1 VTVFVVVLVRKQ
13 SASSEVSAIVRYG
26 IYNKT
31 RKWFHLEKMNT
42 LNMHIENY
50 LLDLVPSWL
59 EVSVPLVCF
68 KPD

>member
-31 RKWFHLEKMNT
+31 RKWFHLEKNEYVKYAHRK
-42 LNMHIENY
+42 LPFGPSSF
-50 LLDLVPSWL
+50 LVRS
-59 EVSVPLVCF
+59 ERSF
-68 KPD
+68 GMF